1 MAIILEYKG
10 KKPKIGKNVFLA
22 ENTVIIGDV
31 EIGDNANIWYGSV
44 IRGDVNYIK
53 IGKNTNIQ
61 DGTVIHVGSDDG
73 PTIIGNN
80 VTIGHMCL
88 IHACI
93 ISNNAFIGMH
103 STILDYAKIGE
114 YSLIGA
120 KSLITMNKNIP
131 DYEMWY
137 GNPIKKQ
144 KDIDNEMKQML
155 DKRCASYVE
164 LASHYL
170 FKLHES
176 SRDITT

>member
-22 ENTVIIGDV
+22 ENAVVIGDV
-31 EIGDNANIWYGSV
+31 EIGNNANIWYGCV
-44 IRGDVNYIK
+44 IRADVNYIR
-53 IGKNTNIQ
+53 IGENTNVQ
-61 DGTVIHVGSDDG
+61 DGSVIHVGSKDG

-88 IHACI
+88 LHACH

-120 KSLITMNKNIP
+120 KSLVTMNKNIP
-131 DYEMWY
+131 DFEMWY

-144 KDIDNEMKQML
+144 KDIDDDLKKMIDE
-155 DKRCASYVE
+155 RWGEYVK
-164 LASHYL
+164 LAGEYL
-170 FKLHES
+170 NSVNKNTQL
-176 SRDITT
+176 